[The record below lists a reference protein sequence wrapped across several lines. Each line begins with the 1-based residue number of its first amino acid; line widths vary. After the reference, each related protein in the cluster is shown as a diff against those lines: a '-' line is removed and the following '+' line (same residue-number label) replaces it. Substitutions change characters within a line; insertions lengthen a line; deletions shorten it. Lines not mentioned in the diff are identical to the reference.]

1 VTLWSER
8 RLSSSKALTRIFAL
22 SLAIS
27 LILFFT
33 TWVSF
38 SLRTAGAPGLDL
50 ETWETTIL
58 DQFRSMSLKTYRV
71 VCSTVTCEKVAEARP
86 SAL

>member
-1 VTLWSER
+1 
-8 RLSSSKALTRIFAL
+8 
-22 SLAIS
+22 
-27 LILFFT
+27 
-33 TWVSF
+33 VSF